1 MILYHA
7 STSVIELPD
16 ILHSRDCLDFGRG
29 FYLTIFREQAESMPS
44 VFFVGE
50 MRLTSIYMKFAV
62 IYPVSRKKSL
72 RLIMKSG

>member
-29 FYLTIFREQAESMPS
+29 FYLTIFREQAEKYAER
-44 VFFVGE
+44 FLRRGNE
-50 MRLTSIYMKFAV
+50 AYINIYEV
-62 IYPVSRKKSL
+62 C
-72 RLIMKSG
+72 G